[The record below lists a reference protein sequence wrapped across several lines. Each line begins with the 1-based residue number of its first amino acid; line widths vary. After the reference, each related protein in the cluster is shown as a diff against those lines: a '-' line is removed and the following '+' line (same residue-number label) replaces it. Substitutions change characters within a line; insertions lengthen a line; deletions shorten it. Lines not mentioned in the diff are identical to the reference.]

1 MTSALATFDRDA
13 IRAMTP
19 EGQRAVVSQF
29 IEQGRN
35 MLAQAIAASDIYG
48 IRDAKGA
55 ASTIT
60 EMTRQLGLSKEARID
75 AEELVRRAEYALGK
89 AIRKGQEDGSVY
101 APGKNPYRGN
111 QHERAEVGPSDSSSR
126 PVTDFASKGDLYS
139 TKGNIMDLAD
149 EADREH
155 FEDALADA
163 KDEGNVSRANVIRKI
178 RDQKSPETRDQ
189 RAQKVAA
196 LAAEGYTSHDI
207 AKKMSMTRAAIKSIE
222 QDYDLD
228 IHADRITGKRHRLDS
243 NRLMSGAVDSLEVIA
258 SSLRQVDPADLDP
271 EQAQEWIGSLTES
284 INAIRKATK
293 SIKESIHD

>member
-55 ASTIT
+55 ASTVT
-60 EMTRQLGLSKEARID
+60 EMTRQLGLSKEARVD
-75 AEELVRRAEYALGK
+75 AEELVRRGEYALGK
-89 AIRKGQEDGSVY
+89 AVRKGQEDGYVAKKGARQTADCSLSSPSDFLTNAEQFGDQRGEGGNGVY
-101 APGKNPYRGN
+101 AM
-111 QHERAEVGPSDSSSR
+111 
-126 PVTDFASKGDLYS
+126 TDGVEPEQFE
-139 TKGNIMDLAD
+139 
-149 EADREH
+149 EALTE
-155 FEDALADA
+155 A
-163 KDEGNVSRANVIRKI
+163 KDEGNVSRANVVRKI
-178 RDQKSPETRDQ
+178 KQQKSPETRDQ
-189 RAQKVAA
+189 RAEKVAA

-207 AKKMSMTRAAIKSIE
+207 AKKLGILRPAVKSIE
-222 QDYDLD
+222 QDYNLD

-243 NRLMSGAVDSLEVIA
+243 NRLMTRAVDSLEVVA
-258 SSLRQVDPADLDP
+258 SSLKQVDPADLDP
-271 EQAQEWIGSLTES
+271 EQVQTWIGSLTES

-293 SIKESIHD
+293 TIKESVHVQE